1 MIEIIGIVGSIASI
15 IALILPASSKSQRIL
30 HAVYVLIIVVVSITA
45 FSYKLDLSKI
55 NNAERE
61 AKKLINNYDR
71 YTNLGFSMAALSF
84 LEKNKDV
91 YPDSYN
97 RAKELCSNND
107 CLGNK
112 YRINNNSFEHS
123 LSQID
128 VSFALV
134 GMLRGIGDISV
145 KH

>member
-1 MIEIIGIVGSIASI
+1 MEVIGIVGSIASV
-15 IALILPASSKSQRIL
+15 IALILPASSKSQRIS

-45 FSYKLDLSKI
+45 FSYKSDLSKI
-55 NNAERE
+55 NNAEHG
-61 AKKLINNYDR
+61 AKKLINNYR
-71 YTNLGFSMAALSF
+71 QYTNLGFSMAALSF
-84 LEKNKDV
+84 LEKNKDI

-97 RAKELCSNND
+97 RAKELCDNND

-112 YRINNNSFEHS
+112 YRKNNNSSNHS

-128 VSFALV
+128 VSSALV
-134 GMLRGIGDISV
+134 GMLRGIGDISA